1 MSASYRWMV
10 GCTLLVGFLAV
21 TLACAKASNAQRQIP
36 KRNLDTMMVLT
47 IDSHTA
53 GPSYLRKREQGL
65 KDFVTDHPGENSLFD
80 IFCSATD
87 TEALRPGQ
95 SISATAA
102 LEPHSKPKRVTR
114 NRYQLR
120 PC

>member
-1 MSASYRWMV
+1 MIASYRWMV
-10 GCTLLVGFLAV
+10 GCTLLVGLLAG
-21 TLACAKASNAQRQIP
+21 TLACAKSTNAQRQIP

-47 IDSHTA
+47 IGSHVA
-53 GPSYLRKREQGL
+53 GPSYLAKREQGL

-95 SISATAA
+95 NSPATAA
-102 LEPHSKPKRVTR
+102 LGSRSKPGRVTR
-114 NRYQLR
+114 HRYNLR